1 MMFKSI
7 AAKHSGPLP
16 PEADRAY
23 PLPVV
28 AERLGCGMTTVREE
42 IRDGNLTAIKIRR
55 RVAVPAVSLAAY
67 IAERMKAAKLAAA

>member
-1 MMFKSI
+1 MKP
-7 AAKHSGPLP
+7 AAPIL

-55 RVAVPAVSLAAY
+55 RVAVPAVNLAEY
-67 IAERMKAAKLAAA
+67 IAERVRAAKSAAAA

>member
-1 MMFKSI
+1 MNFKP
-7 AAKHSGPLP
+7 AAPILP
-16 PEADRAY
+16 EIDRAY

-42 IRDGNLTAIKIRR
+42 IADGNLIAIKIRR

-67 IAERMKAAKLAAA
+67 IDARMKAAKLAAA